1 MKTFTTFASKELL
14 ESLRTYRLWI
24 MLVVFLALGILS
36 PLTAKLLPAL
46 LNGTDMGDGVI
57 LHMPDPTAMDAWTQ
71 FFKNI
76 SQLGGLVLVIVF
88 CGITATEFSRGTL
101 INILTKG
108 VQRSTVIAAKFAVA
122 ALIWTLGYAVALG
135 TTLSYVAYYWGLD
148 GMHNVL
154 LAFISPWLFGLLMLA
169 LLILGGIIVGNIY
182 GALLA
187 AGGVVIALNI
197 VAIAPKT
204 AKYNPISL
212 AGGTLGLLNGTSQAS
227 DFLPALII
235 CIAAIVAVMLA
246 SLLVFNRKQM

>member
-46 LNGTDMGDGVI
+46 LNGADMGDGVI

-71 FFKNI
+71 FFKNV

-108 VQRSTVIAAKFAVA
+108 VARSTVVLAKFAVA
-122 ALIWTLGYAVALG
+122 ALIWTLSYAVTLG
-135 TTLSYVAYYWGLD
+135 TTLSYVAYFWGLD
-148 GMHNVL
+148 GMHYTL

-169 LLILGGIIVGNIY
+169 LLILGGILVGNIY

-187 AGGVVIALNI
+187 AGGVVIVLNI
-197 VAIAPKT
+197 IGIAPKT
-204 AKYNPISL
+204 AKYNPVSL
-212 AGGTLGLLNGTSQAS
+212 AGGT
-227 DFLPALII
+227 
-235 CIAAIVAVMLA
+235 
-246 SLLVFNRKQM
+246 